1 VPPLKGGDVLLEA
14 RSVTAM
20 VMPGVHPVPV
30 IVLELEDGREF
41 ILYHVPLEIVRAINK
56 LQSSEPGEMGD
67 RESVFELMVDMRDL
81 LSGLGE
87 RLEYVVIDEID
98 PQLSLYTAKAFFDL
112 GGIGMKRRMIPSH
125 AVFLALLFGKPI
137 YVSKRLVD
145 MQEEFEEMM
154 GYGGELE
161 E

>member
-1 VPPLKGGDVLLEA
+1 MPPPKGEDVLLEA

-20 VMPGVHPVPV
+20 LLPGLHTVPI

-41 ILYHVPLEIVRAINK
+41 TLYNVPYEIVRAINR
-56 LQSSEPGEMGD
+56 LQSGEQEPPGD
-67 RESVFELMVDMRDL
+67 RESLFEVLIDMRDMAAE
-81 LSGLGE
+81 LGR

-98 PQLSLYTAKAFFDL
+98 PSLSLYTAKAFFNLD
-112 GGIGMKRRMIPSH
+112 GIGMTRRMIPSH
-125 AVFLALLFGKPI
+125 AVFLALLYNKPV

-145 MQEEFEEMM
+145 MQQEFEEMM
-154 GYGGELE
+154 GGEELE